1 MFTEKKKISF
11 KKKVILCFVKYYL
24 PGYRYGGPVRS
35 IVNFVEEFGDQYD
48 IRIVC
53 SSHDALDNKPYKGI
67 NIEEWNQVGKAKVFY
82 VSNKFRKFK
91 KIFKLLRQTKFDVL
105 YLNSFFTFTFS
116 IFPLLVQ
123 YFNFTSLKSCVIAP
137 RGEFAKN
144 AIELKKF
151 KKLVYMYFVKFIGLY
166 NHLCWQ
172 ASSNLESKDISRA
185 LKNTPKTIKVAPDLI
200 SSNWIIK
207 KEAIH
212 QRKQK
217 FKIIFLSRIS
227 PMKNLDFLI
236 NVLRGVSCSLE
247 LSIIGPKDDKKY
259 WDECQ
264 KLIEKV
270 PENVKIHISDEIH
283 PDEVP
288 DTFSKYN
295 LFVFPTRGENFGHVI
310 PEALSVGTPILLSD
324 QTHWEQDASLG
335 LQILPLKSGA
345 WINAIEEWSK
355 LTDEELLKRKK
366 AALDYANRI
375 KIKNKHSFSK
385 NKKLFDYKLSCLN

>member
-1 MFTEKKKISF
+1 MINKNISL

-53 SSHDALDNKPYKGI
+53 SSQDALDNKPYKGI
-67 NIEEWNQVGKAKVFY
+67 TIEEWNQVGKAKVFY
-82 VSNKFRKFK
+82 VSNKLIKFK

-144 AIELKKF
+144 AIKLKKF
-151 KKLVYMYFVKFIGLY
+151 KKLMYIYFAKFIGLY
-166 NHLCWQ
+166 DNLCWQ
-172 ASSNLESKDISRA
+172 ASSNLESKDISRE

-200 SSNWIIK
+200 SSNWIIRKDVTYQK
-207 KEAIH
+207 KD
-212 QRKQK
+212 K

-236 NVLRGVSCSLE
+236 KVLCSVSCPLE
-247 LSIIGPKDDKKY
+247 VSIIGPKDDKKY
-259 WDECQ
+259 WEECK
-264 KLIEKV
+264 KLIKKA
-270 PENVKIHISDEIH
+270 PKNVKIKIGEEIH
-283 PDEVP
+283 PENVP
-288 DTFSKYN
+288 DTFSRYN

-324 QTHWEQDASLG
+324 QTHWEQDNSLG
-335 LQILPLKSGA
+335 LQILPLNNDA
-345 WINAIEEWSK
+345 WKNAIEEWAK
-355 LTDEELLKRKK
+355 LSEDEIFKRKI
-366 AALDYANRI
+366 AALDYAQRI
-375 KIKNKHSFSK
+375 KLRNKQSFLK